1 MVDAITEQSKVTFQ
15 RVVRE
20 YQRKTC
26 RELTRRRHRSGLAFQ
41 QSKPACLLQDM
52 RIHWYDKCA
61 LVNETAPQT
70 EVDRRTI
77 PYHPTQKH
85 AYALAGRS
93 RVFRYDCLNSFAR
106 EIICYSLHRRQSVSS
121 ITLYIISNAS
131 ILIQHLPKSHEQT
144 IHRMFGVEAVE
155 AFSVVIGYILPEP
168 PICNPPVYIATG
180 HIDNRLYFRHE
191 LFSAAIAQA

>member
-77 PYHPTQKH
+77 PYHPTQNMH
-85 AYALAGRS
+85 TRLQAEV
-93 RVFRYDCLNSFAR
+93 VFLGM
-106 EIICYSLHRRQSVSS
+106 IVS
-121 ITLYIISNAS
+121 IPL
-131 ILIQHLPKSHEQT
+131 LEK
-144 IHRMFGVEAVE
+144 
-155 AFSVVIGYILPEP
+155 
-168 PICNPPVYIATG
+168 
-180 HIDNRLYFRHE
+180 
-191 LFSAAIAQA
+191 